1 MKLNAGYRFDFDE
14 IDIAWPQGGFNP
26 RSLPGLAA
34 HYDAMDF
41 SSLVIDASNR
51 VQLIGD
57 KSAYSVDNCL
67 VLPAVS
73 GNYASTPDAAALH
86 VTGDIGIMVHGSMV
100 NYNTGTYQTLVSR
113 LDGSINRSYWLDI
126 NNGGALSLNTTSD
139 GTTGTL
145 ATGNSTVVTSIP
157 NLSEKWIF
165 ATLDVDNGAA
175 GHDYKFYL
183 SDDGV
188 TWTQLGTTVT
198 TAGVISI
205 FAGTSPLEIGSV
217 LLGTAQ
223 LTAGNFKRVKIY
235 NGYDFAGSVV
245 FDEDFSLEA
254 KLATS
259 VTATTGQT
267 VTINAT
273 AIALPARI
281 HGARDLYMGTQASQP
296 IYLGWSGTN
305 YGYLNGVTGNGF
317 STPDSAALGITGDI
331 DLRVKVAMDDW
342 TPASNSMLISKRTS
356 DDEWTFYLQTDGK
369 LNINWWNSVAANSE
383 VISTA
388 ATGFTDRTTHWVRVT
403 LDVDNGA
410 GGYTVNFYGSDDGI
424 TWTAV
429 GDPIVTGAGTTD
441 VKNSTSDIIVGA
453 QTTFA
458 TVAAGAFYQAQ
469 IYDGIDGTL
478 VADFNASDY
487 PSSGGSTFFDGASTP
502 ALVLDGTSGTY
513 ASTPDSAAV
522 SITGDIDV
530 RAELALADWTPTGGC
545 SFVSKGSG
553 PGLRGWYLN
562 LTAGGLLNW
571 EWSADGT
578 TTISKNS
585 TATTGVT
592 DLSGKWVRVTHDV
605 DNGAAGND
613 VKFYLS
619 DDGVSWTQLGTTVTT
634 AATTSHFDSAQ
645 PVQIGTYASGTS
657 LIGNVYRAQ
666 IYNGIAGTLAFDAD
680 FTAQGSNTTSFTES
694 SANAATVTL
703 NGNAHIGPRWTING
717 GATIVSRTGLY
728 FDGTDD
734 YFGYS
739 PYYTGVPITVY
750 IVLERVSNTAVY
762 QTLFTQSGQFG
773 IYARRNSDTNWIVY
787 DGTNRDSAETLPL
800 LETSIIAVSRAT
812 GETNLQTKRI
822 TNTTIAA
829 ADTTATYTSR
839 IGWDGSSSQ
848 FFGGTIKGIL
858 VFSGTH
864 DRTTRDRVMLY
875 LGRKE
880 RIAV

>member
-1 MKLNAGYRFDFDE
+1 MFASEWNTLSKPNNRVVGPSGVLMGGQDGSGNLPSPSA
-14 IDIAWPQGGFNP
+14 IAN
-26 RSLPGLAA
+26 LAA
-34 HYDAMDF
+34 WYDVSDF
-41 SSLVIDASNR
+41 SRMTIDGSNR

-296 IYLGWSGTN
+296 YYAAWSGTN

-458 TVAAGAFYQAQ
+458 SVAAGAFYQAQ
-469 IYDGIDGTL
+469 IYNGIAGTL
-478 VADFNASDY
+478 AADFNASDY
-487 PSSGGSTFFDGASTP
+487 ATGSTF
-502 ALVLDGTSGTY
+502 V
-513 ASTPDSAAV
+513 
-522 SITGDIDV
+522 
-530 RAELALADWTPTGGC
+530 
-545 SFVSKGSG
+545 
-553 PGLRGWYLN
+553 
-562 LTAGGLLNW
+562 
-571 EWSADGT
+571 
-578 TTISKNS
+578 
-585 TATTGVT
+585 
-592 DLSGKWVRVTHDV
+592 
-605 DNGAAGND
+605 
-613 VKFYLS
+613 
-619 DDGVSWTQLGTTVTT
+619 
-634 AATTSHFDSAQ
+634 
-645 PVQIGTYASGTS
+645 
-657 LIGNVYRAQ
+657 
-666 IYNGIAGTLAFDAD
+666 
-680 FTAQGSNTTSFTES
+680 S
-694 SANAATVTL
+694 SATGET
-703 NGNAHIGPRWTING
+703 WTING
-717 GATIVSRTGLY
+717 GATIVDRTQII
-728 FDGTDD
+728 FDGTND
-734 YFGYS
+734 YLKSAAFSLSQPENVYFVGQQVTWTSNDHIYS
-739 PYYTGVPITVY
+739 GGTAGAMEFQQVNGGASPNVELYGGSAVATNTGFVLKTNAVLTTYFNGASSGIRVNRGTATTGNPGSQAGNGFTLGAYPTGAVLANITVSE
-750 IVLERVSNTAVY
+750 IL
-762 QTLFTQSGQFG
+762 
-773 IYARRNSDTNWIVY
+773 IYDTV
-787 DGTNRDSAETLPL
+787 AH
-800 LETSIIAVSRAT
+800 
-812 GETNLQTKRI
+812 
-822 TNTTIAA
+822 
-829 ADTTATYTSR
+829 TTA
-839 IGWDGSSSQ
+839 Q
-848 FFGGTIKGIL
+848 Q
-858 VFSGTH
+858 
-864 DRTTRDRVMLY
+864 DRLALY
-875 LGRKE
+875 LGRKQ